1 MKSLHMCLGCV
12 KVKELER
19 DRSVLDKGA
28 YLMNYKGCAEC
39 GSATR
44 LESADVVR
52 SESET
57 AERVHYTHRCACGH
71 VVAEHRYTFAATDT
85 LHVYTMECSLC
96 GLGEDEKE
104 WR

>member
-1 MKSLHMCLGCV
+1 MCLVCV

-44 LESADVVR
+44 LASVDEQRTETEAVETVV
-52 SESET
+52 
-57 AERVHYTHRCACGH
+57 YTHQCECGH
-71 VVAEHRYTFAATDT
+71 VVAEHRYTFSCTDT
-85 LHVYTMECSLC
+85 LHVYAMTCDLC
-96 GLGEDEKE
+96 GQGEDEKE